1 MVYTESQKRA
11 IYNWRAK
18 NIDKVRESQRKLVL
32 KAYYENPEYY
42 RTNAKKY
49 YHYKKEAGIFRNILL
64 ERNLYT

>member
-18 NIDKVRESQRKLVL
+18 NIEKVRESQRHIVL
-32 KAYYENPEYY
+32 KAYHENPEYF
-42 RTNAKKY
+42 RNISRKY

-64 ERNLYT
+64 